1 MAVVDFINDVSKTI
15 DDDMNTVGIFMD
27 LSKAF
32 DTIDH
37 NILLAKLYHYGFRGV
52 SQKWFE
58 NYLTCRKQ
66 FVSYNSGKSGNEDT
80 KCGVPQG
87 SILGPLLF
95 ILYMNDIC
103 YTSKLLKTILFA
115 EDTTCFYSHKDVKT
129 LCETV
134 NSELKEV
141 CNWFKA
147 NKLSLN
153 AKKENLMFLGTR
165 FRQKD
170 IDDRFDIFLD
180 GCKLS
185 RVEEA
190 KFLGITIDENL
201 SWKKQIDN
209 VCKLCARNSGVL
221 NKVKRFL
228 DEQALYKLYC
238 SLILPY
244 LNYGLLLWGDVNK
257 TYLNKVYKL
266 QKRALRTIS
275 NSSYLSPSK
284 PLFVRYNAL
293 NISDMCDKETGIF
306 MYKYNNNMLPH
317 SFDEL
322 FTEHQSNHSYN
333 TRNKGDYQ
341 FHMFRMRT
349 FLNTGPKIWNNLPK
363 NVKCSKSI
371 SQFKRNFVSFYN
383 SWSTRKLN
391 ILIYKTL

>member
-1 MAVVDFINDVSKTI
+1 M
-15 DDDMNTVGIFMD
+15 
-27 LSKAF
+27 
-32 DTIDH
+32 
-37 NILLAKLYHYGFRGV
+37 
-52 SQKWFE
+52 SQNWFE

-66 FVSYNSGKSGNEDT
+66 FVSYNSGKSGNEDI

-115 EDTTCFYSHKDVKT
+115 DDTTCFYSHKDVKT

-153 AKKENLMFLGTR
+153 AKKTNLMFLGTR
-165 FRQKD
+165 FQTKN
-170 IDDRFDIFLD
+170 IDDRFDIYLD

-185 RVEEA
+185 RVEEP

-228 DEQALYKLYC
+228 PEQALYKLYC

-244 LNYGLLLWGDVNK
+244 LNYGLLLWGNANK

-266 QKRALRTIS
+266 QKT
-275 NSSYLSPSK
+275 
-284 PLFVRYNAL
+284 
-293 NISDMCDKETGIF
+293 C
-306 MYKYNNNMLPH
+306 
-317 SFDEL
+317 
-322 FTEHQSNHSYN
+322 FTDFFQ
-333 TRNKGDYQ
+333 
-341 FHMFRMRT
+341 
-349 FLNTGPKIWNNLPK
+349 
-363 NVKCSKSI
+363 
-371 SQFKRNFVSFYN
+371 
-383 SWSTRKLN
+383 
-391 ILIYKTL
+391 